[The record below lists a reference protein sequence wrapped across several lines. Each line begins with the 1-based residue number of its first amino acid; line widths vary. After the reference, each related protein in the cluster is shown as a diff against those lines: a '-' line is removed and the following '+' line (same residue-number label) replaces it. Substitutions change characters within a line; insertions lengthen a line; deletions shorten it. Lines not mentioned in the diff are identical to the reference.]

1 MAALWGDVGCI
12 LMSPMGC
19 PWTLCRDPPAG
30 EDGSGEGPPGSASGG
45 SALGLWGICP
55 PPLIRTKVSRSVPL
69 AGFGL
74 RWDSQRLF
82 LSPDVSGP
90 ADPIAPAII
99 IPPKNTSVVAGSS
112 EVTMECVANA
122 RWVLPPPPLPTL
134 APAGTSDLQVPRRPG
149 AIHKGPEMSRE
160 DPRKKMGY
168 LAWRRVGGQRA
179 VGHKQGP
186 PKRSVSRPRT
196 SGVGGGSTH
205 F

>member
-12 LMSPMGC
+12 LRSPVGS

-30 EDGSGEGPPGSASGG
+30 EDGSGEGPPGSASGS

-55 PPLIRTKVSRSVPL
+55 PTLIRTKVSRSVPL

-122 RWVLPPPPLPTL
+122 RWVLPPPPPQL
-134 APAGTSDLQVPRRPG
+134 
-149 AIHKGPEMSRE
+149 
-160 DPRKKMGY
+160 
-168 LAWRRVGGQRA
+168 
-179 VGHKQGP
+179 
-186 PKRSVSRPRT
+186 
-196 SGVGGGSTH
+196 
-205 F
+205 

>member
-1 MAALWGDVGCI
+1 MEVGRVPQGQCLEVQLWG
-12 LMSPMGC
+12 
-19 PWTLCRDPPAG
+19 CRHLPT
-30 EDGSGEGPPGSASGG
+30 
-45 SALGLWGICP
+45 P
-55 PPLIRTKVSRSVPL
+55 PPIRTKVSCSIPL
-69 AGFGL
+69 AGVGL

-82 LSPDVSGP
+82 LSPDISGP

-122 RWVLPPPPLPTL
+122 RWVLPPPPPPTL
-134 APAGTSDLQVPRRPG
+134 APVGTSDLRAPRRPG
-149 AIHKGPEMSRE
+149 GIHKGPEMSRE

-179 VGHKQGP
+179 VGRKQSP
-186 PKRSVSRPRT
+186 LERSGSWPRT

>member
-1 MAALWGDVGCI
+1 
-12 LMSPMGC
+12 MGGHGLH
-19 PWTLCRDPPAG
+19 PEVSHGLSLDAVQRPTSRGGWKW
-30 EDGSGEGPPGSASGG
+30 GG
-45 SALGLWGICP
+45 SPRVSVWRFSSGAAGICP
-55 PPLIRTKVSRSVPL
+55 PPPPIRTKVSCSIPL
-69 AGFGL
+69 AGVGL

-82 LSPDVSGP
+82 LSPDISGP

-122 RWVLPPPPLPTL
+122 RWVLPPPPPPTL
-134 APAGTSDLQVPRRPG
+134 APVGTSDLRAPRRPG
-149 AIHKGPEMSRE
+149 GIHKGPEMSRE

-179 VGHKQGP
+179 VGRKQSP
-186 PKRSVSRPRT
+186 LERSGSWPRT